1 MMASVVRTC
10 ALFQAAAGLIAPTN
24 KAWRAKCDASGVVS
38 YHDFGL
44 RVAVVEP
51 PTHALHEPPAA
62 LETVVEDHN
71 SAMAG
76 SATLAAG
83 AVAGAAKPVPKED
96 VPAVADGAVVTLP
109 AGRAAARA
117 QRDAR
122 AAAEA
127 AEAPTLAPVVAE
139 APTAA
144 PAVAEAP
151 TLAPIVAEA
160 PTHAPV
166 VAEAPTPAL
175 AAAKPVPKEDA
186 PAVAEAP
193 TLAPVVAEAPAASP
207 REDGPDAE
215 PWEKGFRERRAAVY
229 EAKTA
234 PAKRA
239 AVLASKKAKEEE
251 AALIAA
257 VAAKPVKTREIIA
270 ARGEGFS
277 TTFGRLTGRW
287 LWRRDAKKEA
297 MKRPSY
303 VTAKR
308 RQGLR

>member
-10 ALFQAAAGLIAPTN
+10 VLFQAAAGLIASTN
-24 KAWRAKCDASGVVS
+24 KAWRAKCDATGVVS

-51 PTHALHEPPAA
+51 PTHVLHEPAAA

-127 AEAPTLAPVVAE
+127 AEAPTATPVIAK
-139 APTAA
+139 
-144 PAVAEAP
+144 
-151 TLAPIVAEA
+151 
-160 PTHAPV
+160 
-166 VAEAPTPAL
+166 APTPAL

-193 TLAPVVAEAPAASP
+193 TPAPIVAEAPAASP
-207 REDGPDAE
+207 KQDGPDAE

>member
-10 ALFQAAAGLIAPTN
+10 VLFQAAAGLIAPTN
-24 KAWRAKCDASGVVS
+24 KAWRAKCDATGVVS

-62 LETVVEDHN
+62 LETVVEEHN

-96 VPAVADGAVVTLP
+96 VPAVANGAVVTLP

-122 AAAEA
+122 AVAEA
-127 AEAPTLAPVVAE
+127 AEAPTAAPVVAE

-144 PAVAEAP
+144 LVAV
-151 TLAPIVAEA
+151 
-160 PTHAPV
+160 
-166 VAEAPTPAL
+166 
-175 AAAKPVPKEDA
+175 KPVPKEDA
-186 PAVAEAP
+186 PVVAEVP
-193 TLAPVVAEAPAASP
+193 TPTPVVAEAPAALP
-207 REDGPDAE
+207 KQDVPDAE
-215 PWEKGFRERRAAVY
+215 PWERGFRERRAAVY

-308 RQGLR
+308 REGLR

>member
-24 KAWRAKCDASGVVS
+24 KAWRPKCDASGVVS

-127 AEAPTLAPVVAE
+127 AEAPTL
-139 APTAA
+139 
-144 PAVAEAP
+144 
-151 TLAPIVAEA
+151 
-160 PTHAPV
+160 APV

>member
-10 ALFQAAAGLIAPTN
+10 VLFQAAAGLIAPTN
-24 KAWRAKCDASGVVS
+24 KAWRAKCDATGVVS

-51 PTHALHEPPAA
+51 PTHVLHEPPAA

-127 AEAPTLAPVVAE
+127 
-139 APTAA
+139 
-144 PAVAEAP
+144 
-151 TLAPIVAEA
+151 
-160 PTHAPV
+160 
-166 VAEAPTPAL
+166 
-175 AAAKPVPKEDA
+175 
-186 PAVAEAP
+186 AEAP

>member
-139 APTAA
+139 APT
-144 PAVAEAP
+144 
-151 TLAPIVAEA
+151 
-160 PTHAPV
+160 
-166 VAEAPTPAL
+166 
-175 AAAKPVPKEDA
+175 
-186 PAVAEAP
+186 
-193 TLAPVVAEAPAASP
+193 PAASP

>member
-10 ALFQAAAGLIAPTN
+10 VLFQAAAGLIAPTN
-24 KAWRAKCDASGVVS
+24 KAWRAKCDATGVVS

-51 PTHALHEPPAA
+51 PTHVLHEPPAA

-166 VAEAPTPAL
+166 VAEAPTPA
-175 AAAKPVPKEDA
+175 
-186 PAVAEAP
+186 
-193 TLAPVVAEAPAASP
+193 ASP

>member
-139 APTAA
+139 APTPALAAAKPVPKEDA

-166 VAEAPTPAL
+166 VAEAPT
-175 AAAKPVPKEDA
+175 
-186 PAVAEAP
+186 
-193 TLAPVVAEAPAASP
+193 PAASP

>member
-10 ALFQAAAGLIAPTN
+10 VLFQAAAGLIAPTN
-24 KAWRAKCDASGVVS
+24 KAWRAKCDATGVVS
-38 YHDFGL
+38 FYDFGL

-51 PTHALHEPPAA
+51 PTHVLHEAPAA

-71 SAMAG
+71 RAMAG

-127 AEAPTLAPVVAE
+127 AEAPTATPVIAK
-139 APTAA
+139 
-144 PAVAEAP
+144 
-151 TLAPIVAEA
+151 
-160 PTHAPV
+160 
-166 VAEAPTPAL
+166 APTPAL

-186 PAVAEAP
+186 PVVAEAP
-193 TLAPVVAEAPAASP
+193 TAAPVVAEAPTPAASP

-215 PWEKGFRERRAAVY
+215 PWERGFRERRAAVY

-308 RQGLR
+308 REGLR

>member
-10 ALFQAAAGLIAPTN
+10 VLFQAAAGLIAPTN

-51 PTHALHEPPAA
+51 PTHVLHEPPAA

-127 AEAPTLAPVVAE
+127 AEAPTATPVIAE
-139 APTAA
+139 APTA
-144 PAVAEAP
+144 
-151 TLAPIVAEA
+151 
-160 PTHAPV
+160 
-166 VAEAPTPAL
+166 
-175 AAAKPVPKEDA
+175 A

>member
-1 MMASVVRTC
+1 MARQVRRRRRR
-10 ALFQAAAGLIAPTN
+10 LVPRLRL
-24 KAWRAKCDASGVVS
+24 KK
-38 YHDFGL
+38 GL

-51 PTHALHEPPAA
+51 PTHVLHEPPAA

-96 VPAVADGAVVTLP
+96 APAVADGAVVTLP

-139 APTAA
+139 APT
-144 PAVAEAP
+144 
-151 TLAPIVAEA
+151 
-160 PTHAPV
+160 
-166 VAEAPTPAL
+166 PAL

-186 PAVAEAP
+186 PTVAEAP
-193 TLAPVVAEAPAASP
+193 THAPVAEAPTAAASP
-207 REDGPDAE
+207 REDGPDPE

>member
-10 ALFQAAAGLIAPTN
+10 VLFQAAAGLIAPTN
-24 KAWRAKCDASGVVS
+24 KAWRAKCDATGVVS

-51 PTHALHEPPAA
+51 PTHVLHEPPAA

-139 APTAA
+139 APT
-144 PAVAEAP
+144 
-151 TLAPIVAEA
+151 
-160 PTHAPV
+160 
-166 VAEAPTPAL
+166 
-175 AAAKPVPKEDA
+175 
-186 PAVAEAP
+186 
-193 TLAPVVAEAPAASP
+193 PAASP

>member
-10 ALFQAAAGLIAPTN
+10 VLFQAAAGLIAPTN
-24 KAWRAKCDASGVVS
+24 KAWRAKCDAAGVVS

-51 PTHALHEPPAA
+51 PTHVLHGEVAEQPFEPPAA
-62 LETVVEDHN
+62 LETVVEEHN

-76 SATLAAG
+76 SATLAART
-83 AVAGAAKPVPKED
+83 VAGAAMPAPKED
-96 VPAVADGAVVTLP
+96 VATVADGAVVTLP

-122 AAAEA
+122 AVAEA
-127 AEAPTLAPVVAE
+127 AEAPTAAPVVAEAPTPAPAVAEAPTPAPIVAEARTHAPVVAE

-144 PAVAEAP
+144 
-151 TLAPIVAEA
+151 
-160 PTHAPV
+160 
-166 VAEAPTPAL
+166 
-175 AAAKPVPKEDA
+175 
-186 PAVAEAP
+186 
-193 TLAPVVAEAPAASP
+193 ASP
-207 REDGPDAE
+207 REDGPDPE
-215 PWEKGFRERRAAVY
+215 PWEKGFRERRAVY